1 MESAATASLYAS
13 RVRSVRRFVGGFY
26 LTMAGVNMGIVFAD
40 PETYRHFADG
50 SYLSFVTQQWHD
62 IVMANPSLWGLLLA
76 IGEIALGTLLLVGGR
91 AARIGWV
98 GVLLFHVLLMLFGLG
113 FWFWSLPVLAVL
125 IPVALVDWP
134 DLGKEAPRSAPRVST
149 GR

>member
-1 MESAATASLYAS
+1 MESAVPASPHTT

-26 LTMAGVNMGIVFAD
+26 LTMAGVNLGIIFAD
-40 PETYRHFADG
+40 PETYRHFADD
-50 SYLSFVTQQWHD
+50 SYLAFVTQQWQD

-76 IGEIALGTLLLVGGR
+76 IGEIALGSLLLVGGR

-98 GVLLFHVLLMLFGLG
+98 GVFVFHVLLMLFGLG
-113 FWFWSLPVLAVL
+113 IWFWSLPVLAVL
-125 IPVALVDWP
+125 IPVARADWP
-134 DLGKEAPRSAPRVST
+134 DLGIELSKGTPHVDA